1 MKPTALEFI
10 DYFQSFYGPNGA
22 IPMQSTREEALEAT
36 LIYVTSSL
44 CAEFCGD
51 SVDRENVRD
60 VLLARRNQGY
70 KKLQQALVDM
80 MTGNRAHL
88 TMG

>member
-1 MKPTALEFI
+1 MKPATLEFI
-10 DYFQSFYGPNGA
+10 DYFQSFYGPGE
-22 IPMQSTREEALEAT
+22 IYDMQSTREEALEAT
-36 LIYVTSSL
+36 LIYVTSSA

-51 SVDRENVRD
+51 SLDRENVRD

-80 MTGNRAHL
+80 MTENRAHL